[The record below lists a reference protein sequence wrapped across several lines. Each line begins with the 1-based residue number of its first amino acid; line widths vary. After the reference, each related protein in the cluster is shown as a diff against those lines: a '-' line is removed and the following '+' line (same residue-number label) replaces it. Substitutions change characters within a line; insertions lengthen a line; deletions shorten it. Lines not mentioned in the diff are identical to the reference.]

1 MAIAS
6 LDAAVA
12 ALTIT
17 PEREKSF
24 DFTHAFYTTGL
35 GIAVSGKVQSP
46 CFTVVKRFISV
57 AFLKVIATLTLLLLG
72 VGMLVWW
79 FELKKNPSSSTVP
92 PLGASAP
99 DFGGLPSHNYCRLW

>member
-24 DFTHAFYTTGL
+24 DFTHAFYTTCL
-35 GIAVSGKVQSP
+35 GIAVSGKVQNP
-46 CFTVVKRFISV
+46 WFTVVKRFI
-57 AFLKVIATLTLLLLG
+57 
-72 VGMLVWW
+72 
-79 FELKKNPSSSTVP
+79 
-92 PLGASAP
+92 
-99 DFGGLPSHNYCRLW
+99 